1 MKKIFNH
8 RKYYPYLPLQ
18 LKDRTWPDKVISQ
31 SPVWC
36 SVDLRDGNQALI
48 EPMSVD
54 QKIIFFDLLV
64 RVGFKEI
71 EVGFPAASQTD
82 FDFVRYLIEK
92 DKIPNDVTIQVLTQ
106 AREDLIKRT
115 YESLRGATKA
125 IVHVYNS
132 TSTFKGKKFSSSIKM
147 ELDLLQSMV
156 QNGSRSML
164 KNNQRL
170 NGIFNTL
177 QKVLQALKLIMHLMF
192 VIQ

>member
-132 TSTFKGKKFSSSIKM
+132 TSTVQRKKFSSSIKM